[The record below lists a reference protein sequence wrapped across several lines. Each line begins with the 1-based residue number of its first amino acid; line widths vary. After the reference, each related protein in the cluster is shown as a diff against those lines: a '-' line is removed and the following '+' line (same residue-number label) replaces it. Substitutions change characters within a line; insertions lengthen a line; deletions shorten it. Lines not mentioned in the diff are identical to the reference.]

1 MTSSS
6 PTGMSIQFRTLV
18 FHSKSEEQIQEHL
31 YLKKFM
37 ISLPVAIGAFD
48 SPLRP
53 YPESDLA
60 TDLYSTSTPIAI
72 MDGSN
77 RHISFNS
84 FKEPMTSLSAVIS
97 ALGSLLGPHP

>member
-1 MTSSS
+1 MTSL
-6 PTGMSIQFRTLV
+6 PTVIAIMDESDR
-18 FHSKSEEQIQEHL
+18 QINFNS
-31 YLKKFM
+31 LKKFVT
-37 ISLPVAIGAFD
+37 SLAAAIGTLC
-48 SPLRP
+48 SPLGP
-53 YPESDLA
+53 YLESDLA